1 MIHSARMIQMVMTGR
16 HRLMT
21 DVAWLLLLLLVLLS
35 TTAAA
40 AAAAALSRQRL
51 PVSNNNNNE
60 YDDDQ
65 QQLDSKLQLHYA
77 GEFVVTLE

>member
-1 MIHSARMIQMVMTGR
+1 MIHFARMIQMVMTGR

-35 TTAAA
+35 TTAA

>member
-1 MIHSARMIQMVMTGR
+1 MIHSVRMIQMVMTGR

-21 DVAWLLLLLLVLLS
+21 DVAWLLLLLLLVLLS
-35 TTAAA
+35 TTAAV
-40 AAAAALSRQRL
+40 ALSQQRL
-51 PVSNNNNNE
+51 PVSINNNNE

-77 GEFVVTLE
+77 GEFVATLE

>member
-35 TTAAA
+35 TTA